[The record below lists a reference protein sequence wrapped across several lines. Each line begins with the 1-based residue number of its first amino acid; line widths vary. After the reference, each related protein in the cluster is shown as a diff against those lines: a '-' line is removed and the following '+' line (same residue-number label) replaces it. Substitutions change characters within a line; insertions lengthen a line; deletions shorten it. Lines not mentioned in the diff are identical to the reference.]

1 MEETS
6 FYSCDEIFLV
16 GASSLMCILNA
27 KNDGTEFM
35 LRHADKT
42 GEKESHLV
50 CARHFFHF
58 FLKGRKM
65 VDPFHIKYCGR

>member
-16 GASSLMCILNA
+16 GASSLMCISNA

-42 GEKESHLV
+42 GEEEVTFSL
-50 CARHFFHF
+50 CTAFF
-58 FLKGRKM
+58 FLRKKKGGGDVRS
-65 VDPFHIKYCGR
+65 VSY

>member
-42 GEKESHLV
+42 GEKGVTFSL
-50 CARHFFHF
+50 CSAFF
-58 FLKGRKM
+58 FLYIYKKGEKN
-65 VDPFHIKYCGR
+65 GRSVSY

>member
-1 MEETS
+1 
-6 FYSCDEIFLV
+6 
-16 GASSLMCILNA
+16 MCILNA

-50 CARHFFHF
+50 CARHFF
-58 FLKGRKM
+58 FLYKKRGRKM